1 MQRGPPV
8 GGIPR
13 VDVGPLPLQQPLHLR
28 GKGGGEVRTNS
39 LVQRYSGA
47 GIDAYW
53 KLTGIDA
60 YRNRRLQES
69 THNGKQSG
77 ARIDRAVSVR
87 RNGTTAS
94 RALRMAVPC
103 SRRGGDGAEGSGISV
118 LRDALAVAALGR
130 RFGRRRRPA
139 RLAMDRRA
147 ARALLWRPLPGRLL
161 WIWCGASRRRR
172 RCCRGRRPARQCS
185 RKGAGGRDPK
195 SPIRRGRR
203 RRPGSPRPSHEK
215 SFSTQQ
221 NPCTASCRKKSGKG
235 GPRLPSAGTDQDA

>member
-1 MQRGPPV
+1 MRKEGRGREGEIEIGIAAGGGRGDQELGDGALVAEGGVMQRGPPV

-103 SRRGGDGAEGSGISV
+103 SRRGGDGAEGSGV
-118 LRDALAVAALGR
+118 
-130 RFGRRRRPA
+130 
-139 RLAMDRRA
+139 
-147 ARALLWRPLPGRLL
+147 
-161 WIWCGASRRRR
+161 
-172 RCCRGRRPARQCS
+172 
-185 RKGAGGRDPK
+185 
-195 SPIRRGRR
+195 
-203 RRPGSPRPSHEK
+203 
-215 SFSTQQ
+215 
-221 NPCTASCRKKSGKG
+221 
-235 GPRLPSAGTDQDA
+235 